1 MPFADILG
9 QDRPVSHL
17 RSAVS
22 DGRLSQAYCF
32 FGPPGVGKRAT
43 ALALAQAA
51 NCLAGPVRA
60 PGGAGADACGTCA
73 ACRKIA
79 AGRHPDV
86 TEVGPVGKTVITID
100 QIREVTARA
109 ALRAYEGNTKVFI
122 LDPAELMQEPAANAL
137 LKTLEEPAG
146 ASLFILVTAAVSALL
161 PTILSRCQGVRFDS
175 LGEGP
180 LREILLRHGRTPE
193 EAAAA
198 AALAGGSAERALAL
212 DVEEARATR
221 DRIVQEVWGGITSL
235 PSVLERAE
243 ELARERARLEG
254 ALEILASFR
263 RDLAVARLAGGD
275 APLVHAD
282 RRAEMARLAA
292 GYSVGTILAIHEA
305 QAEAQRALARN
316 ANARFT
322 AERMLLR
329 MRQAV
334 TAGQPACVPRTGQ
347 EGDHAGRRAR

>member
-9 QDRPVSHL
+9 QDRAASHL
-17 RSAVS
+17 RLALS

-32 FGPPGVGKRAT
+32 FGPSGVGKRAT
-43 ALALAQAA
+43 ALALAQAV

-73 ACRKIA
+73 ACRKVA
-79 AGRHPDV
+79 AGLHPDV
-86 TEVGPVGKTVITID
+86 TEVRPEGKTVITID
-100 QIREVTARA
+100 QVREMTARA
-109 ALRAYEGNTKVFI
+109 ALRAYEGKTKVFI
-122 LDPAELMQEPAANAL
+122 LDPAELMQEPAANAI

-146 ASLFILVTAAVSALL
+146 ASLFILVTAAPSALL
-161 PTILSRCQGVRFDS
+161 STILSRCQGVRFDP

-180 LREILLRHGRTPE
+180 LRDILMRHGRTPE

-221 DRIVQEVWGGITSL
+221 NRIVEEVWGGLGSL
-235 PSVLERAE
+235 VSVLERAD

-254 ALEILASFR
+254 ALEILASFS
-263 RDLAVARLAGGD
+263 RDLAVAKVGGGD
-275 APLVHAD
+275 ASLVHAD
-282 RRAEMARLAA
+282 RRVEVARLAA
-292 GYSVGTILAIHEA
+292 GCSMGAILAIHEA
-305 QAEAQRALARN
+305 QAEAQRALAKN

-334 TAGQPACVPRTGQ
+334 GEGQ
-347 EGDHAGRRAR
+347 EGGHAGRSAR